1 MDTNLIAMVIHTWKS
16 LVKDIGYTLTAN
28 KVTIIDSD
36 ANNMPGLV
44 KIMHKLRWF
53 KRGSV
58 SFIPTSDVKLGLNKS
73 LSEN

>member
-1 MDTNLIAMVIHTWKS
+1 MVIIFWKS

-44 KIMHKLRWF
+44 KIMH
-53 KRGSV
+53 
-58 SFIPTSDVKLGLNKS
+58 TSDGTKEVV
-73 LSEN
+73 